1 MRGACRLVP
10 TRWFENTAV
19 ILFLN
24 KMDLFAEK
32 IKIKDL
38 RQPNPVAGEPELFSS
53 YTGGVQ
59 CALLGLCRPGLL
71 SAWAR

>member
-1 MRGACRLVP
+1 MSPQVPFAFLV

-24 KMDLFAEK
+24 KMDLFQEK

-38 RQPNPVAGEPELFSS
+38 RQPNPVPGEPELFSS
-53 YTGGVQ
+53 YTGG
-59 CALLGLCRPGLL
+59 AT
-71 SAWAR
+71 